1 MSPGNNGRWRFPP
14 PADTGPGT
22 AYPPALPP
30 AGNATVWGRGMNI
43 LVVDHSKVFRA
54 LWRRLVLKAGH
65 EPIMVAT
72 ARDGFETIRRR
83 QVDLV
88 CVSLTLPDTGGIEFC
103 RQVRGM
109 RQGRHVPLIILTS
122 TEDKQTRLDAFEA
135 GATDLFPK
143 TKIDELFTE
152 ASRYVEGGSRQFSGR
167 VLYVEDS
174 SVVAHVMLRILR
186 ELGLEVDHFKSA
198 TDAFEAFKGKAY
210 DLVVSDILV
219 EGEMSGMGLVS
230 RIRER
235 VPDKARLPILAISGM
250 DDPARRIELFRLGVN
265 DFISKPV
272 VEEEVVARA
281 GNLISNKQLFD
292 QVQAQRRHL
301 YELAMIDQLTGLYN
315 RNSLNEFASKAFTEA
330 NRHDFRLSLIL
341 MDIDHFKSINDAH
354 GHLAG
359 DEVLALVGDLLKAN
373 CRNEDFAVRFGGE
386 ELMLILPHCGLIG
399 AKQRAEE
406 LRGQLQALRPAG
418 IPLTVSI
425 GVTSRSKGSEATM
438 EDLFRIAD
446 RAVYQAK
453 EAGRNRIVA
462 LEPGAGDR
470 RAAVG

>member
-1 MSPGNNGRWRFPP
+1 
-14 PADTGPGT
+14 
-22 AYPPALPP
+22 
-30 AGNATVWGRGMNI
+30 MNI

-65 EPIMVAT
+65 EPIMVAG
-72 ARDGFETIRRR
+72 ARDGLETIRRR

-88 CVSLTLPDTGGIEFC
+88 CVSLTLPDMGGIEFC

-109 RQGRHVPLIILTS
+109 RQGKRVPLIILTS

-152 ASRYVEGGSRQFSGR
+152 AARYAEGGARSISGR

-198 TDAFEAFKGKAY
+198 TEAFEAFKGKAY

-230 RIRER
+230 RIREKI
-235 VPDKARLPILAISGM
+235 PDKARLPILAISGM
-250 DDPARRIELFRLGVN
+250 DDPARRVELFRLGVN

-301 YELAMIDQLTGLYN
+301 YELAMVDQLTGLYN

-341 MDIDHFKSINDAH
+341 MDIDHFKTINDTH

-359 DEVLALVGDLLKAN
+359 DEVLALVGDLLRDS

-406 LRGQLQALRPAG
+406 LRGRLEELRPAG
-418 IPLTVSI
+418 IPVTVSI
-425 GVTSRSKGSEATM
+425 GVTSRTKGSEASM
-438 EDLFRIAD
+438 ENLFRVAD
-446 RAVYQAK
+446 RAVYRAK
-453 EAGRNRIVA
+453 KAGRNRVVA
-462 LEPGAGDR
+462 LEAEAADNQAAAG
-470 RAAVG
+470 

>member
-1 MSPGNNGRWRFPP
+1 
-14 PADTGPGT
+14 
-22 AYPPALPP
+22 
-30 AGNATVWGRGMNI
+30 MNI

-65 EPIMVAT
+65 EPIMVAD

-88 CVSLTLPDTGGIEFC
+88 CVSLTLPDMGGIEFC

-109 RQGRHVPLIILTS
+109 RQGRRVPLIILTS

-152 ASRYVEGGSRQFSGR
+152 AARYAEGGARSISGR

-198 TDAFEAFKGKAY
+198 TEAFEAFKGKAY

-230 RIRER
+230 RIREKI
-235 VPDKARLPILAISGM
+235 PDKARLPILAISGM
-250 DDPARRIELFRLGVN
+250 DDPARRVELFRLGVN

-301 YELAMIDQLTGLYN
+301 YELAMVDQLTGLYN

-341 MDIDHFKSINDAH
+341 MDIDHFKTINDTH

-359 DEVLALVGDLLKAN
+359 DEVLALVGDLLRDS

-406 LRGQLQALRPAG
+406 LRGNLEKLRPAG
-418 IPLTVSI
+418 IPVTVSI
-425 GVTSRSKGSEATM
+425 GVTSRTKGSEASM
-438 EDLFRIAD
+438 ENLFRVAD
-446 RAVYQAK
+446 RAVYRAK
-453 EAGRNRIVA
+453 KAGRNRVVA
-462 LEPGAGDR
+462 LEAEAADHQAAAG
-470 RAAVG
+470 

>member
-1 MSPGNNGRWRFPP
+1 
-14 PADTGPGT
+14 
-22 AYPPALPP
+22 
-30 AGNATVWGRGMNI
+30 MNI

-65 EPIMVAT
+65 EPIMVAS
-72 ARDGFETIRRR
+72 ARDGLETIRRR

-88 CVSLTLPDTGGIEFC
+88 CVSLTLPDIGGIEFC
-103 RQVRGM
+103 RQVRGL
-109 RQGRHVPLIILTS
+109 RQGRRVPLIILTS
-122 TEDKQTRLDAFEA
+122 TEDKQVRMEAFEA
-135 GATDLFPK
+135 GATDIFSKTNIDDLFSQ
-143 TKIDELFTE
+143 
-152 ASRYVEGGSRQFSGR
+152 AARYIEGGKKHISGR

-174 SVVAHVMLRILR
+174 SVVAHVMLRILK

-198 TDAFEAFKGKAY
+198 ADAFEAFKKKVY

-219 EGEMSGMGLVS
+219 EGDMSGMGLVS
-230 RIRER
+230 RIREQ

-250 DDPARRIELFRLGVN
+250 DDSARRVELFRLGVN

-281 GNLISNKQLFD
+281 SNLVSNKQLFD
-292 QVQAQRRHL
+292 QVQAQRHHL

-315 RNSLNEFASKAFTEA
+315 RNSLNEFASKAFSEA

-341 MDIDHFKSINDAH
+341 MDIDRFKDINDTH

-359 DEVLALVGDLLKAN
+359 DEVLASVGDVLKDN

-399 AKQRAEE
+399 AQQRAEE
-406 LRGQLQALRPAG
+406 LRERLEALRPAG
-418 IPLTVSI
+418 IHMTVSI
-425 GVTSRSKGSEATM
+425 GVTSRAKGSEASM
-438 EDLFRIAD
+438 GDMFRIAD

-453 EAGRNRIVA
+453 EAGRNRVVA
-462 LEPGAGDR
+462 LEPDSDNKQAAAG
-470 RAAVG
+470 

>member
-1 MSPGNNGRWRFPP
+1 
-14 PADTGPGT
+14 
-22 AYPPALPP
+22 
-30 AGNATVWGRGMNI
+30 MNI

-65 EPIMVAT
+65 EPIMVAG
-72 ARDGFETIRRR
+72 ARDGLETIRRR

-88 CVSLTLPDTGGIEFC
+88 CVSLTLPDMGGIEFC

-109 RQGRHVPLIILTS
+109 RQGKRVPLIILTS

-152 ASRYVEGGSRQFSGR
+152 AARYAEGGARSISGR

-198 TDAFEAFKGKAY
+198 TEAFEAFKGKAY

-230 RIRER
+230 RIREKI
-235 VPDKARLPILAISGM
+235 PDKARLPILAISGM
-250 DDPARRIELFRLGVN
+250 DDPARRVELFRLGVN

-301 YELAMIDQLTGLYN
+301 YELAMVDQLTGLYN

-341 MDIDHFKSINDAH
+341 MDIDHFKTINDTH

-359 DEVLALVGDLLKAN
+359 DEVLALVGDLLRDS

-406 LRGQLQALRPAG
+406 LRGRLEELRPAG
-418 IPLTVSI
+418 IPVTVSI
-425 GVTSRSKGSEATM
+425 GVTSRTKGSEASM
-438 EDLFRIAD
+438 ENLFRVAD
-446 RAVYQAK
+446 RAVYRAK
-453 EAGRNRIVA
+453 KAGRNRVVA
-462 LEPGAGDR
+462 LEAEAADHQAAAG
-470 RAAVG
+470 